1 MIFTFQQIKDIISIL
16 QRHQFVF
23 IASQLG
29 VQYLTQPQI
38 DILKASGVDLDAFKN
53 SKGIIEQ
60 AFLFGILSES
70 LGDDR
75 AKKMNYSQ
83 FLKFIKSGNFVPL
96 TTEEEFA
103 LEQIKN
109 RAYTDITGLG
119 SRIIQG
125 TSNTIIRVNIKEQVK
140 IQKKIKDKA
149 VEAVKYRKSA
159 SELASDLGHA
169 TDDWE
174 RDWLRIAYYVLH
186 EAYNYGRARSIFREH
201 GEDAEVYFDVYKG
214 ACRHCKELYL
224 EDPDDENSRPI
235 IFKLK
240 DILANGNNIG
250 RRVRDYLPT
259 VSPVHP
265 YCRCTLVYRDP
276 KFDWDDEMH
285 AFVKERKYK
294 PKNKKLQ
301 GVKLNIKVTKGS

>member
-1 MIFTFQQIKDIISIL
+1 MVFTFQQIKDIISIL

-38 DILKASGVDLDAFKN
+38 DILIASGIDLNAFKN

-60 AFLFGILSES
+60 AFLFGVLSES

-75 AKKMNYSQ
+75 AKKMNYQQ

-96 TTEEEFA
+96 TAEEEFA

-119 SRIIQG
+119 NRIVQG
-125 TSNTIIRVNIKEQVK
+125 TSNAVIKANIKEQVK

-149 VEAVKYRKSA
+149 AEAVKYRKSA
-159 SELASDLGHA
+159 AQLASDLGHA
-169 TDDWE
+169 TNDWE

-214 ACRHCKELYL
+214 ACHHCKELYL
-224 EDPDDENSRPI
+224 EDSEDENSRPI
-235 IFKLK
+235 VFKLK
-240 DILANGNNIG
+240 DILENGNNIG
-250 RRVRDYLPT
+250 RKAKDYLPT
-259 VSPVHP
+259 VSPIHP
-265 YCRCTLVYRDP
+265 YCRCTLVHRDP

-301 GVKLNIKVTKGS
+301 GVKLNIKVTKNS